1 MSDTEQNVLC
11 WLDAAASFA
20 LPEWESLPSIPL
32 YMDQVMMFARET
44 LSLYAREENQSP
56 LTSSMVN
63 NYVKTGLVDHPDHK
77 RYGKKQLAQLV
88 MTGLLKQV
96 LSIQDLTVLFDGSED
111 PAALYDS
118 FVSVQNSALKET
130 SALVKEEMGAE
141 TMRSLA
147 MRLASEANARRAVA
161 ERILSEL
168 SEREPSKK
176 APEKQRR

>member
-77 RYGKKQLAQLV
+77 RYGKKQLARCF
-88 MTGLLKQV
+88 
-96 LSIQDLTVLFDGSED
+96 LTVR
-111 PAALYDS
+111 
-118 FVSVQNSALKET
+118 KI
-130 SALVKEEMGAE
+130 
-141 TMRSLA
+141 
-147 MRLASEANARRAVA
+147 RR
-161 ERILSEL
+161 RFTILSCRCRTAR
-168 SEREPSKK
+168 SRKP
-176 APEKQRR
+176 RRS